1 VGEAPEEIMTADRV
15 IAVAGA
21 TWLLLFITGVNAAG

>member
-1 VGEAPEEIMTADRV
+1 MTADRV